1 MIVEKQRL
9 AAADIESQIALE
21 LPKRDMLALVNV
33 FVTNLPNHNVN
44 SIPVQNNNVAVQV
57 CAVVDALNTS
67 LFGTPTL
74 SCIVQQRP

>member
-9 AAADIESQIALE
+9 AVADIESQVAME

-33 FVTNLPNHNVN
+33 FITNVLNGLTV

-57 CAVVDALNTS
+57 CAVVQALNTILVGES
-67 LFGTPTL
+67 LT
-74 SCIVQQRP
+74 CAVQQR